1 MAKKKRK
8 RARSAKTSHAKKHRT
23 RKKRAASPKRS
34 HARRSF
40 KRSAPKRTH
49 ARRRARRSGFAAKPR
64 KHHRRKSR
72 RNPGGPYGEAAIGAG
87 VGLAAYLFVQAV
99 GYFITPDMV
108 KDGQRNRGLIGGAL
122 AAGGLALAKKMP
134 AVGLGLMAGS
144 LLGAFGG
151 WLTVKLFQV
160 LPAKKAP
167 TTSAVF
173 ADEMSAVFADPMSAV
188 YSDNM
193 RGLLPPMSGYEQL
206 GDYQQ
211 VGDYQQLG
219 DLVPQAPWKVP
230 SPFY

>member
-23 RKKRAASPKRS
+23 KKRAASPKRS
-34 HARRSF
+34 HARRSI
-40 KRSAPKRTH
+40 KRSAPKRSH
-49 ARRRARRSGFAAKPR
+49 ARRARAAGFSAKPR
-64 KHHRRKSR
+64 KSHRRKSR
-72 RNPGGPYGEAAIGAG
+72 RNPGGPYGEAAIGAS

-99 GYFITPDMV
+99 GYFVTPDMV
-108 KDGQRNRGLIGGAL
+108 KDGQRNRGLLGGAL

-173 ADEMSAVFADPMSAV
+173 ADPMAAVFADPMSAV
-188 YSDNM
+188 YSDDM
-193 RGLLPPMSGYEQL
+193 KGLLPPMSGYEQI

-211 VGDYQQLG
+211 VGDYQQIG
-219 DLVPQAPWKVP
+219 DLVPQAPWMTP